1 MYLINTFYL
10 IIFGRFQ
17 IHYIQYQGT
26 AFMLK
31 FQRNNLEH

>member
-10 IIFGRFQ
+10 IIFGLFK

-31 FQRNNLEH
+31 FQNFKETI